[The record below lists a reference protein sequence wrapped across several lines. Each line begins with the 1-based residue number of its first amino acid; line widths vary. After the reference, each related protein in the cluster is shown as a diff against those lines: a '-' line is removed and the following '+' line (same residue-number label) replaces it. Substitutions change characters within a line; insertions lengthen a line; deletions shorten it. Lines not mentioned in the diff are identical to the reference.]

1 MRLLCVASVVLWATS
16 AAEGKAVP
24 SLPDFGD
31 TYHVKG
37 VISLP
42 YAEIV
47 EPFEGWFDLPAK
59 SSRIDYYHGQV
70 STYQLGAQQQFGV
83 SYKIT
88 PETTEAEMNVMKCFQ
103 VNGTKDEVVRP
114 QASLPDVQGFQF
126 LRMEYYG
133 GSLCEVWQNVTTVG
147 HKKNTYTLWVTNAEK
162 SADGHK
168 ATSVPLHY
176 EMMGYNTLLGS
187 HYDKYLV
194 DYKEFSARFDPKVFS
209 LPEGMSCGGFP
220 GPGVEHH
227 LLANPMKELIHTS
240 ASGRSQKMFLHF
252 KEKFQ
257 RRYSDDMEH
266 EEREHA
272 FLHNLRYVHSKNR
285 AGLPFSLALNSLSD
299 RTLSELATMRGRK
312 RSKTPNNG
320 LPFPSKLYGGVK
332 VPESLDWRLYGAVTP
347 VKDQA
352 ICGSCWSFA
361 TTGAVEGALFLKTG
375 SLQVL
380 SQQMLVDCSWGF
392 GNNGCD
398 GGEEWRAYEWIMK
411 HGGIATTETYGAYMG
426 MNGFC
431 HLNSSQ
437 LTAHIKSYTNV
448 TSGDAEALK
457 LALFKNGPA
466 AVSIDASHRSFVF
479 YSHGVYYEP
488 ACGNTTD
495 DLDHAVLAVGYG
507 TLNGEPYW
515 LIKNSW
521 STYWGNDGYIL
532 MSMKDN
538 NCGVTTDATYVT
550 LA

>member
-1 MRLLCVASVVLWATS
+1 MQCWGHAVALLLCTVIGTK
-16 AAEGKAVP
+16 GKAVP
-24 SLPDFGD
+24 PLPDFGK

-42 YAEIV
+42 YAEIQ
-47 EPFEGWFDLPAK
+47 EPFEAWLDVAAK

-70 STYQLGAQQQFGV
+70 STYQLGTDQQYGTA
-83 SYKIT
+83 YKIS
-88 PETTEAEMNVMKCFQ
+88 PETTETELNVMKCFQ
-103 VNGTKDEVVRP
+103 VNGTKEDPVTP
-114 QASLPDVQGFQF
+114 QVSLPEVLGFQF

-147 HKKNTYTLWVTNAEK
+147 NKKNTYTLWVTRSENGP
-162 SADGHK
+162 D
-168 ATSVPLHY
+168 ATPLHY

-194 DYKEFSARFDPKVFS
+194 DYKVFSANVDPKVFS
-209 LPEGMSCGGFP
+209 LPEGMTCGGFP

-227 LLANPMKELIHTS
+227 ILANPMKELIHTS
-240 ASGRSQKMFLHF
+240 AAGHTQRVFNHF
-252 KEKFQ
+252 KNKFQ
-257 RRYSDDMEH
+257 RQYASEREQ

-272 FLHNLRYVHSKNR
+272 FIHNLRYVHSKNR
-285 AGLPFSLALNSLSD
+285 AGLSYSLALNSLSD
-299 RTLSELATMRGRK
+299 RTMSEMTMMRGRK
-312 RSKTPNNG
+312 RGKSLNKG
-320 LPFPSKLYGGVK
+320 LPFPTVYKAVE
-332 VPESLDWRLYGAVTP
+332 VPETLDWRLYGAVTP

-361 TTGAVEGALFLKTG
+361 TTGTIEGALFLKTG

-380 SQQMLVDCSWGF
+380 SQQALVDCSWGF

-431 HLNSSQ
+431 HLNETQ
-437 LTAHIKSYTNV
+437 LTARIQSYTNV
-448 TSGDAEALK
+448 TSGDADALK
-457 LALFKNGPA
+457 VALFKKGPV

-479 YSHGVYYEP
+479 YSHGVYFEP

-495 DLDHAVLAVGYG
+495 ALDHAVLAVGYG
-507 TLNGEPYW
+507 SLDGEPYW

-532 MSMKDN
+532 MSMRDN

>member
-1 MRLLCVASVVLWATS
+1 MQCLSLVVALLCTVIGI
-16 AAEGKAVP
+16 EGKAVP
-24 SLPDFGD
+24 SPPDFGN

-42 YAEIV
+42 YAEIQ
-47 EPFEGWFDLPAK
+47 EPFEAWLDLAAK

-70 STYQLGAQQQFGV
+70 STYQLGAEQQWGTA
-83 SYKIT
+83 YKIS
-88 PETTEAEMNVMKCFQ
+88 PETTEVELNVVKCFQ
-103 VNGTKDEVVRP
+103 VNGTKDDVVKP

-147 HKKNTYTLWVTNAEK
+147 NKKNTYTLWVTRSESGSGAI
-162 SADGHK
+162 
-168 ATSVPLHY
+168 PLHY

-194 DYKEFSARFDPKVFS
+194 DYKEFSSHVDPKVFC
-209 LPEGMSCGGFP
+209 LPKGMTCGGFP

-227 LLANPMKELIHTS
+227 ILANPMKELIHTT
-240 ASGRSQKMFLHF
+240 AAGHTQHIFNHF

-257 RRYSDDMEH
+257 RQYTDQREH

-272 FLHNLRYVHSKNR
+272 FVNNLRYVHSKNR
-285 AGLPFSLALNSLSD
+285 AGLSFSLALNSLSD
-299 RTLSELATMRGRK
+299 RTISEMASMRGRQ
-312 RSKTPNNG
+312 RSKTANRG
-320 LPFPSKLYGGVK
+320 LPFPSLYKEVK
-332 VPESLDWRLYGAVTP
+332 APESLDWRLYGAVTP

-361 TTGAVEGALFLKTG
+361 TTGTIEGALFLKTG

-431 HLNSSQ
+431 NLNDSQ
-437 LTAHIKSYTNV
+437 LTAHIQSYTNV
-448 TSGDAEALK
+448 TSGDADALK
-457 LALFKNGPA
+457 VALFKNGPV
-466 AVSIDASHRSFVF
+466 AVSIDASHLSFVF

-495 DLDHAVLAVGYG
+495 ALDHAVLAVGYG
-507 TLNGEPYW
+507 SLNGEPYW

>member
-1 MRLLCVASVVLWATS
+1 MLFLSSRKVYLRDTGFSLGST
-16 AAEGKAVP
+16 EGRAVH
-24 SLPDFGD
+24 SLPNFG
-31 TYHVKG
+31 TSYHVKG

-42 YAEIV
+42 YAEIK
-47 EPFEGWFDLPAK
+47 EPFEAWFDLAAK
-59 SSRIDYYHGQV
+59 SSRIDYYGGQV
-70 STYQLGAQQQFGV
+70 STYQLATEEQWGT
-83 SYKIT
+83 SYKIS
-88 PETTEAEMNVMKCFQ
+88 PETTETELNVKKCFQ
-103 VNGTKDEVVRP
+103 VNGTKDDPVKP
-114 QASLPDVQGFQF
+114 QAAVPDVQGFQF
-126 LRMEYYG
+126 LRVEQYAG
-133 GSLCEVWQNVTTVG
+133 FPCEVWQNVTMKG
-147 HKKNTYTLWVTNAEK
+147 YKKNTYTLWVTRSE
-162 SADGHK
+162 SGAD
-168 ATSVPLHY
+168 ATPLHY

-194 DYKEFSARFDPKVFS
+194 DYKEFSSHVDPKVFL
-209 LPEGMSCGGFP
+209 LPEGMTCGGFP

-227 LLANPMKELIHTS
+227 ILANPMKELIHTT
-240 ASGRSQKMFLHF
+240 AVGHSQQIFNHF
-252 KEKFQ
+252 KEKHQ
-257 RRYSDDMEH
+257 RRYGDEKEH
-266 EEREHA
+266 EEREQA

-285 AGLPFSLALNSLSD
+285 AGLSFSLSLNSLSD
-299 RTLSELATMRGRK
+299 LTAPELTVMRGRK
-312 RSKTPNNG
+312 RGKTPNRG
-320 LPFPSKLYGGVK
+320 LPFPSYDGVQ

-361 TTGAVEGALFLKTG
+361 TTGTIEGALFLKTG
-375 SLQVL
+375 LLQVL

-398 GGEEWRAYEWIMK
+398 GGEEWRAYEWVMK
-411 HGGIATTETYGAYMG
+411 HGGIGTTETYGSYMG

-431 HLNSSQ
+431 HMNESQ
-437 LTAHIKSYTNV
+437 LTARIKSYTNV

-457 LALFKNGPA
+457 VALFKNGPV
-466 AVSIDASHRSFVF
+466 AVSIDASHPSFVF

-495 DLDHAVLAVGYG
+495 ALDHAVLAVGYG
-507 TLNGEPYW
+507 SLKGEPYW

-538 NCGVTTDATYVT
+538 NCGVTTDATFVT